1 MILIRNKMEIDFSQF
16 RGGGGWGAWNKQAPR
31 KGSLGFD
38 VHN

>member
-1 MILIRNKMEIDFSQF
+1 MTLIRNKMEIDLSQLG
-16 RGGGGWGAWNKQAPR
+16 RWGGGARNKQAPR